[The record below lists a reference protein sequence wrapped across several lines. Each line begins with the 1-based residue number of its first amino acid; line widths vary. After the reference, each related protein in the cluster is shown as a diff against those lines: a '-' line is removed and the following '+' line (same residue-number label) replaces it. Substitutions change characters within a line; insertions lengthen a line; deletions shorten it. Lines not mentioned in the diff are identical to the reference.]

1 MNQSYE
7 LMLFLAKVSSK
18 EELIKM
24 LSDRTEKYAS
34 IPECDK
40 EEAFRAIS
48 AICSLVITKDVLSSK
63 EGAARLEAS
72 MEGIE
77 DQQSVEDFISNI
89 NKVEIINMEEIKNLK
104 PEELIPGKFYKIY
117 AFEEWIFQFKSFGDS
132 QIYVIC
138 CATLHDG
145 YFDGDDDG
153 LFIEY
158 NNNLIYEASEDEI
171 ALFNKIKE
179 EN

>member
-48 AICSLVITKDVLSSK
+48 AICSLVITKYVLSSK
-63 EGAARLEAS
+63 DGAARLEAS
-72 MEGIE
+72 MEEIE
-77 DQQSVEDFISNI
+77 DKYILVEGENDSFWRG
-89 NKVEIINMEEIKNLK
+89 II
-104 PEELIPGKFYKIY
+104 FC
-117 AFEEWIFQFKSFGDS
+117 FSWIFS
-132 QIYVIC
+132 IV
-138 CATLHDG
+138 
-145 YFDGDDDG
+145 
-153 LFIEY
+153 FIVT
-158 NNNLIYEASEDEI
+158 II
-171 ALFNKIKE
+171 ALYIAFQRNSRARNESTLSVSMTQCRDCSLDLPPPYETLPK
-179 EN
+179 

>member
-48 AICSLVITKDVLSSK
+48 AICSLVITKYVLSSK

-72 MEGIE
+72 
-77 DQQSVEDFISNI
+77 
-89 NKVEIINMEEIKNLK
+89 MEEIKNLK

-117 AFEEWIFQFKSFGDS
+117 AFEEWVFQFKSFGDS

>member
-63 EGAARLEAS
+63 EGAARLEA
-72 MEGIE
+72 
-77 DQQSVEDFISNI
+77 
-89 NKVEIINMEEIKNLK
+89 NMEEIKNLK
-104 PEELIPGKFYKIY
+104 PEELIPGKFYKIC
-117 AFEEWIFQFKSFGDS
+117 AFEEWVFQFKSFGDS

-145 YFDGDDDG
+145 YFDGDADG

>member
-34 IPECDK
+34 IPECEK

-63 EGAARLEAS
+63 KGAARLEAS
-72 MEGIE
+72 MEEIE

-89 NKVEIINMEEIKNLK
+89 NK
-104 PEELIPGKFYKIY
+104 
-117 AFEEWIFQFKSFGDS
+117 SR
-132 QIYVIC
+132 
-138 CATLHDG
+138 
-145 YFDGDDDG
+145 
-153 LFIEY
+153 
-158 NNNLIYEASEDEI
+158 NN
-171 ALFNKIKE
+171 
-179 EN
+179 